1 MSSELKQQNWK
12 ASHSARQFC
21 WVYFV
26 SGAYGKCSIFAANWP
41 CCLHG
46 VGTGLKIDRSNR
58 R

>member
-1 MSSELKQQNWK
+1 MRQPAGKPLRTS
-12 ASHSARQFC
+12 SARFI
-21 WVYFV
+21 
-26 SGAYGKCSIFAANWP
+26 SMLAHYGKRSIFAANRP